1 MLRFGSHFIDFY
13 GEYLRHASE
22 FSFGKPQIK
31 HKRTSGHYTTGLPT
45 AAHRG
50 QGPWKFRGV
59 QANVDTQHVRVQQTF
74 HGETFTD
81 VRVFSESRCSLL
93 GPYL

>member
-31 HKRTSGHYTTGLPT
+31 HKKNQRTLHDR
-45 AAHRG
+45 AAHSGPQRTRSVEVQRSPGKRG
-50 QGPWKFRGV
+50 HTACKG
-59 QANVDTQHVRVQQTF
+59 AA
-74 HGETFTD
+74 D
-81 VRVFSESRCSLL
+81 VPRRDV
-93 GPYL
+93 Y